1 MAGAPAPAPGPSKAV
16 HLFISGRVQGV
27 WYRGWAV
34 DTARALGLR
43 GWVRNRGDGRVEAVI
58 AGPAGPVDRMIAAC
72 REGPPGASVSDV
84 EVTPTDERVA
94 PAPFEQRG
102 TV

>member
-1 MAGAPAPAPGPSKAV
+1 MAGAPAPAPTKAV
-16 HLFISGRVQGV
+16 RLFIRGRVQGV

-43 GWVRNRGDGRVEAVI
+43 GWVRNRGDGRVEALI
-58 AGPAGPVDRMIAAC
+58 AGPAESVERMIDAC
-72 REGPPGASVSDV
+72 REGPPGARVTNV
-84 EVTPTDERVA
+84 EVTPASGEETA
-94 PAPFEQRG
+94 TPFEQRG